1 MAALDLTL
9 DSSQGLLRDTIQRLL
24 ADTPEPQWHDLV
36 DQLGLSGLT
45 VPEAEGGFG
54 GQGIDVALAMGELG
68 AALAGAD
75 WLSHAAAC
83 WVLAQARPDHAALA
97 ALAAGERRAALVSAA
112 TAHGLDLRGVESLT
126 GTATLVAGGA
136 VADLLVVATPD
147 SVTLVD
153 ASAPGF
159 SRRERAMH
167 DGTNVADLEFANTP
181 ATVLATGADAADL
194 ALAARALVRTGRCA
208 EAVGLMQRM
217 IADTADYIGQRKQ
230 FGAVIGSFQALRH
243 RLADMQLVAMQ
254 AGALTEVAAEA
265 LAGANAD
272 RDLAVSAACVA
283 VRDAA
288 RKVGEGA
295 VQLHGAMGL
304 TEELRLGARF
314 KRTLAIAAALG
325 GESELLEEFA
335 ELA

>member
-1 MAALDLTL
+1 MAVLDLTL

-24 ADTPEPQWHDLV
+24 ADTPEPQWQDLV

-83 WVLAQARPDHAALA
+83 WVLAKARPDHPALA
-97 ALAAGERRAALVSAA
+97 ALAAGERRGALVSAA
-112 TAHGLDLRGVESLT
+112 TARGLDLRGADVLS
-126 GTATLVAGGA
+126 GSATLVAGGA
-136 VADLLVVATPD
+136 TADLLVVATPE
-147 SVTLVD
+147 SVALVD
-153 ASAPGF
+153 ACAPRIA
-159 SRRERAMH
+159 RRNRAMH
-167 DGTNVADLEFANTP
+167 DGSEVADLEFTNTP
-181 ATVLATGADAADL
+181 ATVLATGAQAEEL
-194 ALAARALVRTGRCA
+194 ASAARALVRTGRCA

-217 IADTADYIGQRKQ
+217 IADTADYIAQRKQ

-243 RLADMQLVAMQ
+243 RLADMQLIAMQ
-254 AGALTEVAAEA
+254 AAALTEVAAEA
-265 LAGANAD
+265 LAGPAAE
-272 RDLAVSAACVA
+272 RDLAISAACVA

-314 KRTLAIAAALG
+314 KRSLAIAAALG
-325 GESELLEEFA
+325 GETELLNEFA